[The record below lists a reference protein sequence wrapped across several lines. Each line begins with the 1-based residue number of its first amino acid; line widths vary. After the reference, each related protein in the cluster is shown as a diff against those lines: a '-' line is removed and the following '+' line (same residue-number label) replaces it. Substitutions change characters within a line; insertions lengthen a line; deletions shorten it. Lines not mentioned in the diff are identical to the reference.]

1 MFPSV
6 NLFVRANP
14 LTLLAAL
21 VLALSWLGFGGILI
35 IGKRGAAQKTTRR
48 DAKSHLGF
56 LLQCCGYA
64 IIAAFHRN
72 DFSALLGDSREKD
85 IVLLALI
92 VAITAVSEWFCYA
105 SARTLG
111 KQWALVARVIQG
123 HQLVQQGPY
132 AVVRNPIYL
141 AMLGNVVAT
150 ALAFGTWL
158 SLAGAIAVFAVGTE
172 IRIRSEEKLL
182 REAFGA
188 EFEEYARRV
197 PGLFP
202 RLI

>member
-1 MFPSV
+1 MF
-6 NLFVRANP
+6 LRAGAV
-14 LTLLAAL
+14 TFAAAV
-21 VLALSWLGFGGILI
+21 VLALSWLGFGLILI
-35 IGKRGAAQKTTRR
+35 IGKKGAAQNTTRR
-48 DAKSHLGF
+48 EAKSHVGF

-64 IIAAFHRN
+64 VIAVVHRN
-72 DFSALLGDSREKD
+72 DFSALLGDSRARD
-85 IVLLALI
+85 IVLLAFV

-105 SARTLG
+105 AARTLG

-158 SLAGAIAVFAVGTE
+158 SLAGSIAVFAIGTE
-172 IRIRSEEKLL
+172 IRMRSEEKLL
-182 REAFGA
+182 REAFGG

-197 PGLFP
+197 PALFP
-202 RLI
+202 RLM

>member
-1 MFPSV
+1 MF
-6 NLFVRANP
+6 LRADP
-14 LTLLAAL
+14 FTVAAAV
-21 VLALSWLGFGGILI
+21 VLALSWLGFGLILI
-35 IGKRGAAQKTTRR
+35 IGKKAAAQNTTRR
-48 DAKSHLGF
+48 EAKSHVGF
-56 LLQCCGYA
+56 ILQCCGYA
-64 IIAAFHRN
+64 IIAVFHR
-72 DFSALLGDSREKD
+72 DYFSTLLRDSRASD

-105 SARTLG
+105 AARTLG
-111 KQWALVARVIQG
+111 KQWALVARVIHG

-150 ALAFGTWL
+150 GLAFGTWL
-158 SLAGAIAVFAVGTE
+158 SLLGAIGVFAIGTE

-182 REAFGA
+182 REAFGV

-197 PGLFP
+197 PALFP
-202 RLI
+202 RLM